1 MSLGKPEIKQ
11 SNMTPHMEQF
21 ATEQAAGALSLLF
34 HEQEVAQFVKNSFEK
49 TYNPNWHCIVGRKFG
64 AFVTHE
70 VGNYIYFYIGQK
82 GFLIWSTPS

>member
-34 HEQEVAQFVKNSFEK
+34 HEQVSENKQAK
-49 TYNPNWHCIVGRKFG
+49 
-64 AFVTHE
+64 
-70 VGNYIYFYIGQK
+70 
-82 GFLIWSTPS
+82 